1 MSARHHPL
9 SRPVIL
15 SEKERKG
22 DRVRRMPRQSSAWS
36 SKLRS
41 GGVVS
46 VVWVQLFADF
56 SAVQL
61 TSWTVLLPWGQD
73 SLSLPPLHC
82 CLLLSSS
89 PPHLSFSLH
98 LFISVSIYIN
108 YASHFQN
115 FSLSPQQIRTYAAM
129 MSEMNV
135 QEKQN
140 KTTTKQQQI
149 SQ

>member
-73 SLSLPPLHC
+73 PLSLPPLYC

-89 PPHLSFSLH
+89 PSHLSFSLH
-98 LFISVSIYIN
+98 LFIYSSCSLFTLTTHRIFRT
-108 YASHFQN
+108 SH
-115 FSLSPQQIRTYAAM
+115 SPPANTHK
-129 MSEMNV
+129 NV
-135 QEKQN
+135 CRYDE
-140 KTTTKQQQI
+140 
-149 SQ
+149 